1 MDKES
6 VPKSR
11 DKAEI
16 LNWVSLR
23 KLETFVFGF
32 LFLALPFFFF
42 RVVEAT
48 TATMSIG
55 NVASNLVQDLIKWKK
70 TAGEK
75 VALITV
81 TSRTDIGSGSA
92 YVIEENDKLVE
103 QVLLPAGVSIVGSVT
118 FNPGG
123 TPKAP
128 ATFIISKGQR
138 SSHVEV
144 DGKGLISTP

>member
-6 VPKSR
+6 VPKHR
-11 DKAEI
+11 DKAEL

-32 LFLALPFFFF
+32 MFLALPFFFF
-42 RVVEAT
+42 RVVETT

-55 NVASNLVQDLIKWKK
+55 NVAANLVQDLIKWEK
-70 TAGEK
+70 TAAEK
-75 VALITV
+75 SVLITV
-81 TSRTDIGSGSA
+81 TSRLGITNGAA
-92 YVIEENDKLVE
+92 YIIEENQKLVE
-103 QVLLPAGVSIVGSVT
+103 QVLLPPGVKIVGSVT
-118 FNPGG
+118 FDPGG
-123 TPKAP
+123 APKAP
-128 ATFIISKGQR
+128 ATFIISKGER